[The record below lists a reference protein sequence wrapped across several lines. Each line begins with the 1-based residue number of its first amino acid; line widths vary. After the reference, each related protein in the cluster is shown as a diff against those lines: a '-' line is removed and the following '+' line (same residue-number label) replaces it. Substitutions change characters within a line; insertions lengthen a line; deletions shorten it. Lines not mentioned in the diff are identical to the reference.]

1 MVRSL
6 LVAALVAGGVTVPAG
21 AAQAHAGGGDSGSP
35 DAPAGM
41 ARMHELMEQGNPGM
55 TRMHELMQEGN
66 PGMTQMCELMHQRPP
81 TTLDRSAGRR

>member
-6 LVAALVAGGVTVPAG
+6 LVAALVTAGVAVSAG
-21 AAQAHAGGGDSGSP
+21 AAQAHPGGGEGGQP

-55 TRMHELMQEGN
+55 TRMHELMQDGN
-66 PGMTQMCELMHQRPP
+66 PGMTQMCELMHQGAPNH
-81 TTLDRSAGRR
+81 A